1 MEGVRRKIISYDPY
15 LKNLARDL
23 RNNSTTSEIKLW
35 KMLKGHQ
42 LCGYDFHRQKPI
54 GKYIVDFYCSELML
68 AVEIDGLS
76 HRGREEYDARRQSE
90 LEKSG
95 VSFLRFDDDEVFY
108 NIEKVLI
115 EIEKW
120 IKENTKLKNDFL

>member
-68 AVEIDGLS
+68 AIEIDGLS
-76 HRGREEYDARRQSE
+76 HRGREEYDAKRQSE

>member
-1 MEGVRRKIISYDPY
+1 MKRTIVPYDPK
-15 LKNLARDL
+15 LKELAREL

-42 LCGYDFHRQKPI
+42 LFGYDFHRQRPI

-68 AVEIDGLS
+68 AIEVDGLS
-76 HRGREEYDARRQSE
+76 HRGREKYDKCRQEE
-90 LEKSG
+90 LEKLG

-108 NIEKVLI
+108 NIEKVLN
-115 EIEKW
+115 EIERW
-120 IKENTKLKNDFL
+120 IKEKTKQYNPYM

>member
-1 MEGVRRKIISYDPY
+1 LEGVRRKIIPYDPH
-15 LKNLARDL
+15 LKMLARDL

-35 KMLKGHQ
+35 KMLKAHK

-108 NIEKVLI
+108 NIEKVLN
-115 EIEKW
+115 EIENW
-120 IKENTKLKNDFL
+120 IKEKTKLKNDFL